1 MWEDVAIALACIGFT
16 VAVALVAIELGVIG
30 RTTPLVLAADVRRHA
45 ADRASRPHDHAR
57 S

>member
-30 RTTPLVLAADVRRHA
+30 RTTPLVFPADVRRHA